1 MENIWN
7 NNSLIPQAGGQS
19 NQGDKMALTE
29 ETKNDKIEV
38 VQLAAG
44 YPVIQVRTAS
54 IIKRDGVE
62 ISRNFHRR
70 VVTPGDNFLAEPDAD
85 VLAIIQAV
93 FTAESQAAY
102 AAAQGG
108 E

>member
-1 MENIWN
+1 
-7 NNSLIPQAGGQS
+7 
-19 NQGDKMALTE
+19 MALTE

-38 VQLAAG
+38 IQMAAG

-70 VVTPGDNFLAEPDAD
+70 VVTPGDDFLAEPDAD
-85 VLAIIQAV
+85 VMAIIQAV
-93 FTAESQAAY
+93 FDADAQAAY
-102 AAAQGG
+102 AAAQ
-108 E
+108 EPE